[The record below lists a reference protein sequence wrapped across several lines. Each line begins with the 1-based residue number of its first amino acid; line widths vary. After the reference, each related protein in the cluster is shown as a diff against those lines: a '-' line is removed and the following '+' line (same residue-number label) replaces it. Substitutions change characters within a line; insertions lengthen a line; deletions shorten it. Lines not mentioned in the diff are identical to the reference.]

1 MNIRIQSHIDRWW
14 YKIVIDTL
22 SCQCEVIN
30 QSICFQI
37 MLLIINL
44 NLCTLTIFFVDPDV
58 EIFFKSCGR
67 VFEQIISQSLS
78 FQSMIVLLIG
88 IELERVV
95 KLLVEL
101 KVIAGDFDGEV
112 SVLLRL
118 LYWVELFEW
127 GFLKIAGVDLLN
139 RCL

>member
-1 MNIRIQSHIDRWW
+1 
-14 YKIVIDTL
+14 
-22 SCQCEVIN
+22 
-30 QSICFQI
+30 

-44 NLCTLTIFFVDPDV
+44 NLCTLTIFLVDPDV

-78 FQSMIVLLIG
+78 FQSVIVLLIG

-95 KLLVEL
+95 ELLVKL
-101 KVIAGDFDGEV
+101 KVITGDFDGEV

-118 LYWVELFEW
+118 LY
-127 GFLKIAGVDLLN
+127 
-139 RCL
+139 